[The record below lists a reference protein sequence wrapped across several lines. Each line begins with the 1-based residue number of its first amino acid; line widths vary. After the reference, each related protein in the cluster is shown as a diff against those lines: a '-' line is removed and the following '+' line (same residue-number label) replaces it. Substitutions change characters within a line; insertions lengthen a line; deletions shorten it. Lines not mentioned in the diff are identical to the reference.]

1 MLVRIET
8 SGVCVCVCA
17 CFFFFFFFFAM
28 ELIFGWILI
37 VAVVEEASFDCGFGG
52 CQLVIFVVVGEERE
66 RERERRV
73 FFIILL
79 GGLYYFIGL
88 YEK

>member
-1 MLVRIET
+1 
-8 SGVCVCVCA
+8 
-17 CFFFFFFFFAM
+17 M

-37 VAVVEEASFDCGFGG
+37 VVVVEEASFDCGFGG

-66 RERERRV
+66 RERRV

>member
-1 MLVRIET
+1 
-8 SGVCVCVCA
+8 
-17 CFFFFFFFFAM
+17 M

-37 VAVVEEASFDCGFGG
+37 VVVVEEASFDCGFGG

-66 RERERRV
+66 RERERERRV

>member
-1 MLVRIET
+1 
-8 SGVCVCVCA
+8 
-17 CFFFFFFFFAM
+17 M

-66 RERERRV
+66 RGV